1 MEASVISSLIALCG
15 SVIGTFAGII
25 AGSKVTE
32 YRIKMLEMKVEKHN
46 HLIERMYAVEERT
59 SMNEEKIK
67 VINHRIS
74 DLENDR
80 KSNTQN

>member
-1 MEASVISSLIALCG
+1 MEASVISALIALCG

-46 HLIERMYAVEERT
+46 HLIERMYAVEER
-59 SMNEEKIK
+59 
-67 VINHRIS
+67 NHRIS